1 MVVRV
6 LWFVLLLVASWTV
19 MTTTHEAGHLLGGW
33 ACGGTLQAADLRP
46 WRLPYSIFNPDPR
59 PLVTLWCGPLVGV
72 IGPVGLAMLVR
83 RSWTRF
89 VANFCL
95 LANGA
100 YLATAWISG
109 DHHLDTPRLLEH
121 GASPLSIGVYCV
133 LTIGVGYAGF
143 RRSCRETLAPSSG
156 PRGKS
161 RWW

>member
-1 MVVRV
+1 MTFRVV
-6 LWFVLLLVASWTV
+6 WFVLLSVVSWTV

-33 ACGGTLQAADLRP
+33 LCGGTLQAADLRP

-72 IGPVGLAMLVR
+72 IAPGGLATLLR

-100 YLATAWISG
+100 YLATAWLSG
-109 DHHLDTPRLLEH
+109 DPHLDTPKLLEH

-133 LTIGVGYAGF
+133 LTIGWGYVGF
-143 RRSCRETLAPSSG
+143 RRSCREALAPS
-156 PRGKS
+156 PETTIAPKTR
-161 RWW
+161 